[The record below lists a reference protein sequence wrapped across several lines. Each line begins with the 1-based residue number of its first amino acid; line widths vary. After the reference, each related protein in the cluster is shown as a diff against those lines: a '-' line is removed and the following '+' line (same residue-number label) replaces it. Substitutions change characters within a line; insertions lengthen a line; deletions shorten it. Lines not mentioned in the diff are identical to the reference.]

1 MSLLEL
7 ECVSKAYGRSAS
19 RRVVLRE
26 VSLEISAGE
35 LVAIW
40 GLRRSGRST
49 LLRIAAGLEAPDIGS
64 VRFAGRKL
72 TGREGDG
79 LRGEIGYCRR
89 AFGPSDGRAV
99 LEQLMLS
106 QLARGA
112 STEEAMLRARSA
124 LARADAHCCAEL
136 RPGELGVAEAVRVMI
151 ARALAGR
158 PRLLVIDEPTLGV
171 DLIERDQILAL
182 LRSLAEE
189 GTAILTSTDKT
200 AGLAGA
206 DQALS
211 LGDGELRGG
220 VAAELAPVVP
230 LRPASLRSESA

>member
-7 ECVSKAYGRSAS
+7 NGICKAYGHGAS
-19 RRVVLRE
+19 QRLVLHD
-26 VSLEISAGE
+26 VSLELDAGE

-49 LLRIAAGLEAPDIGS
+49 LLRIAAGLEVPDAGA
-64 VRFAGRKL
+64 VRFAGGRL
-72 TGREGDG
+72 TGRAGDE

-99 LEQLMLS
+99 LDQLMLS

-112 STEEAMLRARSA
+112 STEEAVVRAHGA
-124 LARADAHCCAEL
+124 LARAGARSCAEL

-171 DLIERDQILAL
+171 DLIDRDQILTL
-182 LRSLAEE
+182 LRSLADD

-220 VAAELAPVVP
+220 VTADLAQVVP
-230 LRPASLRSESA
+230 LRPAAMRSESA